1 MNVNANLMVKN
12 VTQIKSTTT
21 KNVDVSA
28 KIRENIYVKKIF
40 LESYYMTCKNG
51 KYLGSISG
59 NSVITCDEIIEVTKT
74 VSTKTATTKTNKFLY
89 FNHLFYDYNIT
100 LETCKYL
107 LLLHK
112 TLIKI
117 RTFITI
123 TQHK

>member
-12 VTQIKSTTT
+12 VTQIKSTAT

-51 KYLGSISG
+51 KYLGSIIG

-74 VSTKTATTKTNKFLY
+74 VSTKTTTTKTNKFLY

-117 RTFITI
+117 RTFIAI

>member
-51 KYLGSISG
+51 KYLGSIIG

-74 VSTKTATTKTNKFLY
+74 VSTKTNKFLY